1 MRRCAALSCS
11 AVLRRRDTRRCAR
24 LARPRRRAEEV
35 RHALGVGAQGLSRN
49 SSACLRGAKPSG
61 NDETEKPACDAS
73 RVASPAACWRWLTR
87 HHVRSAVPRR
97 QLSALFIV
105 AVLATLA
112 QPAAA
117 ALPAAAAPAGCV
129 LQVTSWGA
137 QVPNTNIG
145 SGNSQVCVV
154 ASGIIPAGLPQP
166 STGGGGRCWFATL
179 AQAQEVCAAYAA
191 QCCGV
196 GRDNN
201 GYEPRGSATPGSCV
215 LDTWAGFDTWT
226 PVVAES
232 CPPPPSP
239 PPPSPEPPP
248 PPPSPEPPSPEPPSP
263 PPPSP
268 SPPSPPPPSPVVA
281 EWHAR
286 VQAAG
291 GDVSPATLQYHTKFY
306 AALQA
311 ADLLGKIVRLNTFSG
326 TSLKAALVPLIPGGG
341 YASELQSTAVMPLL
355 NVVPGPVF
363 EATYSEESGIAQSA
377 GYLSTGQ
384 RISRVNMSDPASA
397 LGNGQNLHLS
407 LFMLSMPT
415 TGHTMGVFRGSV
427 YTRHYLLGE
436 GDTTGFSWGTAQ
448 TVPDNFATGAGFYV
462 ASGTLNSYTRCSA
475 AYSCASTA
483 FSGVDYSPPADWPV
497 SIFAATGSAT
507 GVSSEA
513 STAAGVVSAGTR
525 LAGYTIGY
533 ALTQADVAALNT
545 ALWTL
550 FGRCVRKPAAAPSR
564 A

>member
-1 MRRCAALSCS
+1 M
-11 AVLRRRDTRRCAR
+11 
-24 LARPRRRAEEV
+24 
-35 RHALGVGAQGLSRN
+35 
-49 SSACLRGAKPSG
+49 
-61 NDETEKPACDAS
+61 
-73 RVASPAACWRWLTR
+73 
-87 HHVRSAVPRR
+87 
-97 QLSALFIV
+97 
-105 AVLATLA
+105 
-112 QPAAA
+112 
-117 ALPAAAAPAGCV
+117 
-129 LQVTSWGA
+129 
-137 QVPNTNIG
+137 PNTNID

-154 ASGIIPAGLPQP
+154 ASGVIPAGLPQP
-166 STGGGGRCWFATL
+166 TTGGGGRCWFATL
-179 AQAQEVCAAYAA
+179 EQAQEVCEAYAA

-196 GRDNN
+196 GRDNG

-226 PVVAES
+226 PVVEES

-239 PPPSPEPPP
+239 PPPSPEPPPPSPPPPMYAHPVCNTRFGFCVAEELTASGVALFYCYGNTTGCLWHIGDCAADSDCEKYSSSTADKFADGPQNWPASFCTDPDHADDWPTAACGHILTPPP

-268 SPPSPPPPSPVVA
+268 SPPSPPPPSPAVA
-281 EWHAR
+281 DWHAR

-306 AALQA
+306 AALEA

-326 TSLKAALVPLIPGGG
+326 TALKAALVPLIPGGG
-341 YASELQSTAVMPLL
+341 YASELQSTAEMPLL
-355 NVVPGPVF
+355 NIFPGPVF
-363 EATYSEESGIAQSA
+363 EATYSEESGITQSA

-384 RISRVNMSDPASA
+384 RISRVNMSDPASE
-397 LGNGQNLHLS
+397 LGDGQNLHLS

-436 GDTTGFSWGTAQ
+436 GDTAGFSWGTAQ
-448 TVPDNFATGAGFYV
+448 SVPADLATGAGFYV
-462 ASGTLNSYTRCSA
+462 ASGMLNSYARCSA

-483 FSGVDYSPPADWPV
+483 FGEVDYSPPSDWPV

-507 GVSSEA
+507 GESSEA
-513 STAAGVVSAGTR
+513 FTAAGVVSAGTR

-533 ALTQADVAALNT
+533 ALTQADIAALNT

-550 FGRCVRKPAAAPSR
+550 FGRCVSKPAAAPHR